1 MSAVSFL
8 EAHTIPYL
16 QIFVRV
22 SGIFVLTPV
31 LSIQEIPLVAKGWIA
46 AALSLVLYPVISRYL
61 LPAADLDLA
70 LLLLLVD
77 HALIGVLIGLFVLVY
92 YMAFQMASN
101 FYSLM
106 MGFDIINVVDPLSN
120 ASIPILG
127 QFKSLFALVIFLTV
141 NAHHLVIEALIY
153 SFRVVPILIPEAG
166 RPLSG
171 ALLTSL
177 QEMFVIAFQI
187 AAPIVGTLMLIELV
201 MGIMSKVA
209 PQMNVM
215 IIGFQIKIV
224 VGLVIL
230 TTFIPTIFPITER
243 LFDRSF
249 VVIHQVL
256 GVIS

>member
-31 LSIQEIPLVAKGWIA
+31 LSIREMPLVAKGWIA
-46 AALSLVLYPVISRYL
+46 AALSLVLYPMISRHL
-61 LPAADLDLA
+61 VPAADLDLA

-77 HALIGVLIGLFVLVY
+77 HALIGVLIGFFVRVY
-92 YMAFQMASN
+92 YTAFQMAGS

-106 MGFDIINVVDPLSN
+106 MGFGIIDVIDPMSN
-120 ASIPILG
+120 TAIPILG
-127 QFKSLFALVIFLTV
+127 QFKSLFALVVFITV
-141 NAHHLVIEALIY
+141 NAHHMVIEALIY
-153 SFRVVPILIPEAG
+153 SFRVVPVLTLEAA

-171 ALLTSL
+171 ALVASL
-177 QEMFVIAFQI
+177 QEMFVVSFQI
-187 AAPIVGTLMLIELV
+187 AAPIVGTLMLVELV

-215 IIGFQIKIV
+215 IIGFQIKIG

-230 TTFIPTIFPITER
+230 TTFIPTIFLISER

-256 GVIS
+256 GAIG